1 MQTFLIL
8 LLAALVLGCS
18 AQNAEN
24 PAGKFR
30 AVADYQVIRADFI
43 QTRKLAELDMK
54 VVFTGE
60 MICEKNGRLRW
71 QVKTP
76 VRSITVIGGNLL
88 KHYDGETGKLSVIR
102 QDRFPWLEMLEKCM
116 GDWISGDPAQL
127 TRRFEISVKDAR
139 TLRLIPKEPALK
151 EIFNAAEI
159 RANDRFSAIE
169 SISIEEKSGDRLE
182 IRFQNI
188 RKNPVLPESIW
199 ELPNR

>member
-8 LLAALVLGCS
+8 LLSVLALGCS
-18 AQNAEN
+18 AVDAGN

-30 AVADYQVIRADFI
+30 VIADYQVIRADFV
-43 QTRKLAELDMK
+43 QTRQLAELDMK

-76 VRSITVIGGNLL
+76 VRSITVISNNIL
-88 KHYDGETGKLSVIR
+88 KHYDGETGKTSVIR
-102 QDRFPWLEMLEKCM
+102 QDRFPWLEMLEKCLS
-116 GDWISGDPAQL
+116 DWISGDPAQL
-127 TRRFEISVKDAR
+127 ARRFEISAKDAR
-139 TLRLIPKEPALK
+139 TLRLLPKEPALK
-151 EIFNAAEI
+151 EIFKAAEI
-159 RANDRFSAIE
+159 RADARFVAIE

-199 ELPNR
+199 EL

>member
-8 LLAALVLGCS
+8 LFAALALGCS

-24 PAGKFR
+24 PIEKFR
-30 AVADYQVIRADFI
+30 TVADYQVIRADFV

-60 MICEKNGRLRW
+60 MVCEKNGRLRW

-76 VRSITVIGGNLL
+76 VRSITVIGENLL
-88 KHYDGETGKLSVIR
+88 KHYDGETGKLAVIR

-116 GDWISGDPAQL
+116 SDWISGDPARL
-127 TRRFEISVKDAR
+127 ARRFEISAKDAR
-139 TLRLIPKEPALK
+139 TLRLLPKEPALK

-159 RANDRFSAIE
+159 RADARFGAIE
-169 SISIEEKSGDRLE
+169 SIAIEERSGDRLE